1 MMESFQIELQN
12 IEELDGVLYQDVKDF
27 LTSKENFES
36 VLFTTQLFFK
46 GDDELLDFINKLIE
60 FGYEERAFDYL
71 ENIPNKL
78 TFDFSKLK
86 YENKY
91 K

>member
-1 MMESFQIELQN
+1 MMERFQIELQN
-12 IEELDGVLYQDVKDF
+12 IDELDGVLYKDVQEF
-27 LTSKENFES
+27 LTSKEVFES

-46 GDDELLDFINKLIE
+46 SDDEFLDFINKLIE
-60 FGYEERAFDYL
+60 FGYEDRAFDYV

-86 YENKY
+86 YENNY

>member
-1 MMESFQIELQN
+1 MEKFQIELQN
-12 IEELDGVLYQDVKDF
+12 IEELEGVLYKDIKEF
-27 LTSKENFES
+27 LNSKEVFES
-36 VLFTTQLFFK
+36 VLFTTQLFFQSNE
-46 GDDELLDFINKLIE
+46 ELLDFINKLIE